1 MDDNKSFLDV
11 ARSLL
16 ERGGLRVVGV
26 ATSTAEAL
34 RSAEQLRPDVVLVD
48 IVLAGESG
56 FELARRLA
64 EHEEGGG
71 PAAIPDLDSCRRG
84 LRGADH
90 REPRDG
96 VPAEVGAV
104 GGRGSAGRRRR
115 LGSVIHRSRRPIP
128 PTLGDFLTYAVT
140 FSPKVVIGQL
150 LSHTHNVPMRSQPP
164 KCFATGDRRQVQTR
178 LTQSSWRSYRPA
190 ACSSRLKAARYR
202 P

>member
-71 PAAIPDLDSCRRG
+71 PAAILISTHAEEDFAELITESPATAFLPKSELSADAVRR
-84 LRGADH
+84 
-90 REPRDG
+90 
-96 VPAEVGAV
+96 AV
-104 GGRGSAGRRRR
+104 GGGSGR
-115 LGSVIHRSRRPIP
+115 
-128 PTLGDFLTYAVT
+128 
-140 FSPKVVIGQL
+140 
-150 LSHTHNVPMRSQPP
+150 
-164 KCFATGDRRQVQTR
+164 
-178 LTQSSWRSYRPA
+178 
-190 ACSSRLKAARYR
+190 
-202 P
+202 